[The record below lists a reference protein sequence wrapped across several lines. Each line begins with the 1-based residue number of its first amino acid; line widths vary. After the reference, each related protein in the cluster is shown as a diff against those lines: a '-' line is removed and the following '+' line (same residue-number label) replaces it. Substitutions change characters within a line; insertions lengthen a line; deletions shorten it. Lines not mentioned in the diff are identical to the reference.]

1 MTKSI
6 TQLLSRLLLLLC
18 VGWGSV
24 ASLHAQDQLAVSD
37 LVSGTYYRIKNA
49 NTRAEAQAKG
59 YLADESGVVK
69 AQAFSSTDADVQLW
83 LVTAVTGK
91 DGYYTIQ
98 NKSTHKY
105 LKGTDDT
112 TSQIATSSTA
122 TEVYVPK
129 NTKTGRSGETWY
141 NIMSSADAT
150 YSYNWRAELIVRG
163 WKPNDG
169 EATKLSGSEW
179 RFEVTITDEILD
191 ALLAPQGRVRP
202 VAGDKVYRIFNASS
216 SFADKAIYEYDNAL
230 GSITDDTNDAQYWQ
244 LVDQGNGTV
253 AIQNLKTGHYV
264 QSLNGVKNTQYKMG
278 TKPCGFTISGNS
290 NNSVWGNPYY
300 FDILDPV
307 SSTEGQLGL
316 NCTDKDNGAIYSWT
330 LYDGSKDLNSCW
342 HFTDAGLTDEQ
353 IATIKANR
361 TAIAKADWLND
372 ILSNAKVRI
381 KSRRGTS
388 ETWNEGGATS
398 TVDCSNRYVTDMTDA
413 VSDGRGTCRMETL
426 KTDDDANRQ
435 IWVLQKNGEGYTFRN
450 LYTGKYLNYTNTGD
464 ARTFYIRFNP
474 DNADEDYYVN
484 IANDADFSGN
494 GLHYQTTYHIVMQWN
509 VNADDYRGCDWLL
522 ETADVTDD
530 VVREHFDA
538 FDGRLSQPATDQYV
552 VIRSAYHGT
561 VMTEDVNNNHLGTM
575 TDRNVNKYYQCWKL
589 VPVEG
594 KTGYYQVQNALT
606 GNYINFAN
614 KGTQCTVSSTAPE
627 GGFKLN
633 KLANY
638 RFFSTFDI
646 AISGNETKGLHS
658 SEGRILVWDT
668 NASTGAAASIWYI
681 EVANITEDQ
690 VTAAK
695 QAFANQTD
703 EVAAAATYKA
713 AIGTFFTDA
722 ACTTLQPTYQAMSD
736 ADLKAAMTTAGI
748 TSTNLQAMA
757 VKVKNNSWAK
767 WEKTF
772 RVLTAEPYT
781 NPDTWNSILK
791 IGYVYTRLTNPTGI
805 WSKPNDVVYVFVGAD
820 IPEGATVNL
829 RQVTKSDNQGSSTQ
843 LSKGLNIISTGDDAA
858 LYISYEVTTS
868 DAADSKK
875 WRDYPDI
882 PIHIEGGV
890 IDGYFDATRAGID
903 TDAAWKEMVADGLFV
918 KPFAMMKGRNLIYQM
933 NSTLTKQ
940 TVPEKMREIVDFWDW
955 MVDVE
960 HSLMAVNEYK
970 DRWHSVL
977 GFYSCTYNYMFAS
990 SYGTYYNESTLDEI
1004 LSYDKMSDGGGSLWG
1019 PAHEVGHIHQGLI
1032 NMIGCTEISNNL
1044 FSQAVVH
1051 LNGKTSTRLNGRKF
1065 YDVANLYAAGTSWHD
1080 YDLWDRNTL
1089 YLKLYLYYEVQQ
1101 HHPGFFCELFR
1112 QLRKSPMNHSKG
1124 SESAPVPASEDFL
1137 KFATTVSD
1145 IVKENLTEFF
1155 EAYGFFVPFE
1165 TRSIGDYGNYYT
1177 NCTQEMI
1184 DACKAKMQQYGKPNG
1199 NILFVENHIKHEP
1212 QQDHDGNLLYD
1223 AQGNLLLRTDFS
1235 NEDAVGQCGDVG
1247 SYSDYVTGNYA
1258 SNCSYVYNPSD
1269 STITMTGEG
1278 AVGYKLYD
1286 KDGNLVY
1293 FSNENTFKLPKS
1305 VVEKLTASGQ
1315 QMVVK
1320 VAQADGTD
1328 VTLPSADATKYT
1340 LKVYRADALTD
1351 DKSATVYTDGTE
1363 ATLPVIKGNELVYI
1377 QATDATIPTTLKEQT
1392 NYVNAADNTAYNL
1405 VLTDKQDFYAPSAF
1419 TAQTVTYSRAN
1430 TAGYNSVCLPFAISA
1445 ADFGSEAR
1453 LEQFTSADDQSVRL
1467 TSTTDENAAG
1477 QPCFV
1482 YCPETQT
1489 EWTLTKQNAYIAAEP
1504 LEATDGNAALRGSF
1518 VNAAIGAGQY
1528 KLTADGAGFG
1538 ITTDKGK
1545 VTAFRTYLTPATTA
1559 GAAALLQAL
1568 HDGAEVTG
1576 VNTAVQPAE
1585 VNQPAAVYDLTGRR
1599 VQRIT
1604 RPGIYIVNGK
1614 KTVVGM

>member
-6 TQLLSRLLLLLC
+6 TQLLSRLFLLLC

-24 ASLHAQDQLAVSD
+24 VSLYAQQTAVDD
-37 LVSGTYYRIKNA
+37 LVSGTYYRIRTA
-49 NTRAEAQAKG
+49 NSTTKALANG
-59 YLADESGVVK
+59 YLADDSGVVK
-69 AQAFSSTDADVQLW
+69 AQAFSLTNADVQLW

-91 DGYYTIQ
+91 TDYYTIQ
-98 NKSTHKY
+98 NKSTQKY
-105 LKGTDDT
+105 LQGTSDT
-112 TSQIATSSTA
+112 SSEIATSSTA

-129 NTKTGRSGETWY
+129 NTKTGRSNETWY
-141 NIMSSADAT
+141 NIMTSADAT
-150 YSYNWRAELIVRG
+150 YSYNWREELIVRG
-163 WKPNDG
+163 WKPNNG

-179 RFEVTITDEILD
+179 RFERLMNDTEIAA
-191 ALLAPQGRVRP
+191 ALASQGHVRP
-202 VAGDKVYRIFNASS
+202 VAGDNVYRIFNAQSS
-216 SFADKAIYEYDNAL
+216 YANNAIYEYDDVL
-230 GSITDDTNDAQYWQ
+230 GSIADDTNDAQYWQ

-264 QSLNGVKNTQYKMG
+264 QSLNGVKDAQYKMG
-278 TKPCGFTISGNS
+278 TKPYGFTISTNQSIFGA
-290 NNSVWGNPYY
+290 VRY
-300 FDILDPV
+300 DIIDTE
-307 SSTEGQLGL
+307 SSTEGKLGL
-316 NCTDKDNGAIYSWT
+316 NCTDKAHNAIYSWI
-330 LYDGSKDLNSCW
+330 LSDGTNDINSLW
-342 HFTDAGLTDEQ
+342 HFKDAGLTDEQ

-361 TAIAKADWLND
+361 SSYVKPDWLND
-372 ILSNAKVRI
+372 MLSNAKVRI
-381 KSRRGTS
+381 KSRRAVTGHQTR
-388 ETWNEGGATS
+388 A
-398 TVDCSNRYVTDMTDA
+398 YVTDLTGSATDGA
-413 VSDGRGTCRMETL
+413 GTCRMQVAL
-426 KTDDDANRQ
+426 TDGDEGNRQ
-435 IWVLQKNGEGYTFRN
+435 IWIIEKDGSGYNFRN
-450 LYTGKYLNYTNTGD
+450 YYTGKYLNYTNTGE
-464 ARTFYIRFNP
+464 ALTFYVRYNP
-474 DNADEDYYVN
+474 DNADDEYYVHLSEKS
-484 IANDADFSGN
+484 DFSGK
-494 GLHYQTTYHIVMQWN
+494 GLHYQVDYHVVMGWS
-509 VNADDYRGCDWLL
+509 VNADDYEGCDWLL
-522 ETADVTDD
+522 ERVEMDNDA
-530 VVREHFDA
+530 VRDHFDA
-538 FDGRLSQPATDQYV
+538 LDGRLVNPATDQYV
-552 VIRSAYHGT
+552 VIRDIYNT
-561 VMTEDVNNNHLGTM
+561 VMTENVGTGLGDVSTR
-575 TDRNVNKYYQCWKL
+575 DAEKYNQCWKL
-589 VPVEG
+589 VPVDG
-594 KTGYYQVQNALT
+594 KDGYYQVQNALT
-606 GNYINFAN
+606 GHYINFAAWN
-614 KGTQCTVSSTAPE
+614 TQCSVTSTPTD
-627 GGFKLN
+627 GGFKVE
-633 KLANY
+633 KLSNY
-638 RFFSTFDI
+638 TKFNTVFDF
-646 AISGNETKGLHS
+646 AITDRESQGLHS
-658 SEGRILVWDT
+658 SNGRILAWYT
-668 NASTGAAASIWYI
+668 YASNGTGASAWII
-681 EVANITEDQ
+681 EPANITEDDL
-690 VTAAK
+690 TAAK
-695 QAFANQTD
+695 QAYSGLAK
-703 EVAAAATYKA
+703 ELAAVDTYKA
-713 AIGTFFTDA
+713 ALGTFFSDA

-736 ADLKAAMTTAGI
+736 DALKAAMTEAGI

-791 IGYVYTRLTNPTGI
+791 IDYVYTRLTNPTGI
-805 WSKPNDVVYVFVGAD
+805 WSKPNDIVYVFVGAD

-829 RQVTKSDNQGSSTQ
+829 RQVTKSDSQGSSTQ
-843 LSKGLNIISTGDDAA
+843 LSKGLNIISTDDDAA

-890 IDGYFDATRAGID
+890 VDGYFDATRAGID

-1145 IVKENLTEFF
+1145 VVKENLTEFF

-1184 DACKAKMQQYGKPNG
+1184 DACKANMQQYGKPNG

-1235 NEDAVGQCGDVG
+1235 NEDAVGKCGDVG

-1258 SNCSYVYNPSD
+1258 NGYSYTRSGN
-1269 STITMTGEG
+1269 TITMTGEG
-1278 AVGYKLYD
+1278 AVGYKVYD
-1286 KDGNLVY
+1286 KDGNLLY
-1293 FSNENTFKLPKS
+1293 FANTNSFVLPQTVADKLA
-1305 VVEKLTASGQ
+1305 ESGQ
-1315 QMVVK
+1315 QMVIK

-1340 LKVYRADALTD
+1340 LKVYRADALTA

-1377 QATDATIPTTLKEQT
+1377 QATDATVPTSLTERT

-1504 LEATDGNAALRGSF
+1504 LEATDGNVALRGSF
-1518 VNAAIGAGQY
+1518 TNTAIGAGQY

>member
-18 VGWGSV
+18 VGWGSI
-24 ASLHAQDQLAVSD
+24 ASLHAQSQHAVSD
-37 LVSGTYYRIKNA
+37 LVSGTYYRIRTA
-49 NTRAEAQAKG
+49 NSTTKALANG
-59 YLADESGVVK
+59 YLADESGMVK

-91 DGYYTIQ
+91 SGYYTIQ
-98 NKSTHKY
+98 NKSTQKY
-105 LKGTDDT
+105 LQGTDDT
-112 TSQIATSSTA
+112 TNKIATSSTA

-129 NTKTGRSGETWY
+129 NMNTGRGETWY
-141 NIMSSADAT
+141 NIMSSANAT
-150 YSYNWRAELIVRG
+150 NSYNWRDDLFMRG
-163 WKPNDG
+163 YQPNDG
-169 EATKLSGSEW
+169 KDNNLSGSEW
-179 RFEVTITDEILD
+179 RFEVTMTDDEFL
-191 ALLAPQGRVRP
+191 ALQGHVRP
-202 VAGDKVYRIFNASS
+202 VAGDKVYRIFNASIK
-216 SFADKAIYEYDNAL
+216 FADKAIYEYDKAL

-244 LVDQGNGTV
+244 LVDQGDGTV
-253 AIQNLKTGHYV
+253 AIQNLKTGHYI
-264 QSLNGVKNTQYKMG
+264 QSLNGVKNKQYKMG
-278 TKPCGFTISGNS
+278 KQPYGFTVSR
-290 NNSVWGNPYY
+290 NNNNTVWGEFY
-300 FDILDPV
+300 DIIDTE
-307 SSTEGQLGL
+307 SSNLGL
-316 NCTDKDNGAIYSWT
+316 NCTDKTNGAIYSWT
-330 LYDGSKDLNSCW
+330 LYDGSKDFNSCW
-342 HFTDAGLTDEQ
+342 HFTEAGLTAEE

-361 TAIAKADWLND
+361 TAIAKEDWLND
-372 ILSNAKVRI
+372 MLSNAKVRI

-388 ETWNEGGATS
+388 ETWNASGATS

-413 VSDGRGTCRMETL
+413 VSDGHGTCRMETL

-450 LYTGKYLNYTNTGD
+450 LYTGKYLNYNNTGND
-464 ARTFYIRFNP
+464 RTFYIRYNP

-484 IANDADFSGN
+484 IADDADFSGK

-509 VNADDYRGCDWLL
+509 VNADDYRGCDWLF
-522 ETADVTDD
+522 ESADVTDEQ
-530 VVREHFDA
+530 VRERFDA
-538 FDGRLSQPATDQYV
+538 LAGRLSQPVTDQYV
-552 VIRSAYHGT
+552 VIRNAYHGT
-561 VMTEDVNNNHLGTM
+561 VMTENADNHLGTV
-575 TDRNVNKYYQCWKL
+575 TDRSINNYYQYWKL

-594 KTGYYQVQNALT
+594 KTGYYQVQNAIT

-614 KGTQCTVSSTAPE
+614 YNSQCSVTSTATD
-627 GGFKLN
+627 GGFKVN
-633 KLANY
+633 KLTNNN
-638 RFFSTFDI
+638 RFNSVFSF
-646 AISGNETKGLHS
+646 AITGREVQGLHAS
-658 SEGRILVWDT
+658 NGRILVWGTDAG
-668 NASTGAAASIWYI
+668 ASAWYI
-681 EVANITEDQ
+681 ESANVTEDQ

-695 QAFANQTD
+695 QTYANRAQ
-703 EVAAAATYKA
+703 EVAAADTYKA
-713 AIGTFFTDA
+713 AIGTFFSDV
-722 ACTTLQPTYQAMSD
+722 ACTTLNPTYQAMSD

-748 TSTNLQAMA
+748 TSANLQDMA
-757 VKVKNNSWAK
+757 VKVKNNSWANK

-772 RVLTAEPYT
+772 RILTAEPYT
-781 NPDTWNSILK
+781 NPDTWNGILK

-820 IPEGATVNL
+820 IPDGATVNL
-829 RQVTKSDNQGSSTQ
+829 RQVTKSDSQGSSTQ
-843 LSKGLNIISTGDDAA
+843 LSKGLNIIAAPADDAA

-882 PIHIEGGV
+882 PIHVEGGV
-890 IDGYFDATRAGID
+890 VDGYFDATRAGID

-933 NSTLTKQ
+933 NSTLTKR

-990 SYGTYYNESTLDEI
+990 SYGTYYNESTLGEI
-1004 LSYDKMSDGGGSLWG
+1004 LSYDKMSAGGGSLWG
-1019 PAHEVGHIHQGLI
+1019 PAHEVGHIHQNLI

-1065 YDVANLYAAGTSWHD
+1065 HDVANLYAANTSWHD

-1101 HHPGFFCELFR
+1101 HHPGLFCELFR

-1223 AQGNLLLRTDFS
+1223 AQGNLLLRTDYD
-1235 NEDAVGQCGDVG
+1235 NNDAVGKCGDVG

-1258 SNCSYVYNPSD
+1258 SNCSYVYNLSD

-1328 VTLPSADATKYT
+1328 VTLPNADATKYT
-1340 LKVYRADALTD
+1340 LKVYRADALTA

-1377 QATDATIPTTLKEQT
+1377 QATDAIVPTSLTEHT
-1392 NYVNAADNTAYNL
+1392 NYVNAANNTAYKL

-1419 TAQTVTYSRAN
+1419 TAQTVTYSRTN

-1489 EWTLTKQNAYIAAEP
+1489 EWTLTKQNAYIVAEP
-1504 LEATDGNAALRGSF
+1504 IEASDGNAALHGSF
-1518 VNAAIGAGQY
+1518 TNAAIGAGKY
-1528 KLTADGAGFG
+1528 KLTADGTAFG
-1538 ITTDKGK
+1538 VTTDKGK

-1576 VNTAVQPAE
+1576 VNTAVQPE
-1585 VNQPAAVYDLTGRR
+1585 GVDQPAAIYDLTGRR
-1599 VQRIT
+1599 VQRVT